1 MKLAKGAIMAARPTL
16 ERWIR
21 EARTS
26 FAQSSQDRTLVGFI
40 GLILVIAV
48 ILLGAIIGFAGR

>member
-1 MKLAKGAIMAARPTL
+1 MKLAKGAIMAARLTL

-26 FAQSSQDRTLVGFI
+26 FAQYSQDRTLVGFI